1 MRTIDT
7 SLLPDYAPVPR
18 SALGPAVN
26 EQGYYV
32 KGGLDETAHTAATPV
47 IEKYT
52 GILAAADVF
61 TESTPFHVMQ
71 SPRLDLGYGWP
82 VQP

>member
-1 MRTIDT
+1 MRTLDT
-7 SLLPDYAPVPR
+7 SLLPDHAPVPR
-18 SALGPAVN
+18 SALN

-32 KGGLDETAHTAATPV
+32 NGGLDEMAHTAATPV

-52 GILAAADVF
+52 GILAVADVF
-61 TESTPFHVMQ
+61 TESTPFHVRQ
-71 SPRLDLGYGWP
+71 SLRLDLGCGWP